1 MRAAAGC
8 TLCCAPPAAK
18 LAAHVSCFHW
28 VLLFRID
35 GDEIDCSRSELHAVC
50 STCRKTRLCVLAAC
64 NTLAQRGP
72 Q

>member
-8 TLCCAPPAAK
+8 TPVHCAPPAAK

-35 GDEIDCSRSELHAVC
+35 GDESDCSRSELHAVC
-50 STCRKTRLCVLAAC
+50 STLSQNAA
-64 NTLAQRGP
+64 LRASGM
-72 Q
+72 